1 MIFIHSVLLRLVN
14 KHNFVLLTFIK
25 LFFNY
30 TDFFSVQNEQVQLAT
45 EVDEDNNQLAK
56 LTEQRQELMYLV
68 DGGQK
73 ELTAKQVEK

>member
-1 MIFIHSVLLRLVN
+1 MRLVN